1 MLPKMYLT
9 IDNNNAH
16 QLILYVYPKNKSL
29 PFADYLA
36 DNGIKIDELR
46 INYDCDTGTL
56 LLPKRNQMDNL
67 KRLSY
72 LINKFYERFNS

>member
-1 MLPKMYLT
+1 MYLT
-9 IDNNNAH
+9 IDNNNAN

-29 PFADYLA
+29 SFADYLA